1 MTDLEQAQRE
11 YAIALK
17 KERTAAQQYCACDR
31 PMGKRGRFLLD
42 LAMRAAADRQVA
54 MAKLREQS
62 RLAGV
67 APPGWHRRDGSRGGI
82 ATVARERPIL
92 AAAAKT
98 YKHKGGWR
106 RMQGRA
112 VW

>member
-31 PMGKRGRFLLD
+31 PMSKRGRSLLD

-67 APPGWHRRDGSRGGI
+67 AGTAVVATSLQLHQNGPSLPPWQRRTDTRAGGDGCKDGRSG
-82 ATVARERPIL
+82 ERF
-92 AAAAKT
+92 
-98 YKHKGGWR
+98 
-106 RMQGRA
+106 
-112 VW
+112 